1 MAAISARLANMGF
14 MKRGKAA
21 NARQD
26 ASQQPE
32 QPSAAGQPTLRQAP
46 GSSKHAVKHEGAA
59 AQPGPSQYN
68 AQAAAAAAAGDGDDV
83 VVGTYQQQQ
92 QREPTEGKY
101 KLSDNI
107 ATMKFMQRA
116 QLKRS
121 RDEAFDNEQ
130 AAKEEAEWVSATAVQ
145 DKGCVILHERDPLPA
160 GVGGRMSFGFGHLHD
175 LAETEEAE
183 RQAAEE
189 AAAEK
194 AHSQR
199 EDKGRFGMGNVMR
212 TKDTVKR
219 EAKRQRRE
227 GGRH

>member
-26 ASQQPE
+26 VSQQPE
-32 QPSAAGQPTLRQAP
+32 QPVAAGQPTLRQAQ
-46 GSSKHAVKHEGAA
+46 GSSKHAVKHEASA
-59 AQPGPSQYN
+59 AQPGPSQHN
-68 AQAAAAAAAGDGDDV
+68 AQAAAAAAADGDG

-92 QREPTEGKY
+92 QREPAEGKY

-107 ATMKFMQRA
+107 ANMKFMQRA

-121 RDEAFDNEQ
+121 REEAFDNEQ
-130 AAKEEAEWVSATAVQ
+130 AAKDEAEWVSATAVQ
-145 DKGCVILHERDPLPA
+145 DRGCVILHERDPLPA
-160 GVGGRMSFGFGHLHD
+160 GAGGRMSFGFGHLHD
-175 LAETEEAE
+175 LAEAEEAE

-189 AAAEK
+189 AAAEN
-194 AHSQR
+194 AHSRR
-199 EDKGRFGMGNVMR
+199 EEAGRFGMGNAMR
-212 TKDTVKR
+212 TKDAVKR

>member
-14 MKRGKAA
+14 MKRGKVS

-32 QPSAAGQPTLRQAP
+32 QPAAAGQPTLRQAQ
-46 GSSKHAVKHEGAA
+46 GSSKHAVKQEAAA
-59 AQPGPSQYN
+59 AQPDPSQRM
-68 AQAAAAAAAGDGDDV
+68 AQAAADAAAAGEEPA
-83 VVGTYQQQQ
+83 VGTYQQQQ
-92 QREPTEGKY
+92 QREPAERKY

-107 ATMKFMQRA
+107 ANMKFMQRA

-130 AAKEEAEWVSATAVQ
+130 AAKDEAEWVSATAVQ
-145 DKGCVILHERDPLPA
+145 HSGCVILHERDPLPA

-175 LAETEEAE
+175 LAEAEEAE
-183 RQAAEE
+183 RQAAED
-189 AAAEK
+189 AAAEQ
-194 AHSQR
+194 AHSRR
-199 EDKGRFGMGNVMR
+199 EESGRFGMGNAMR
-212 TKDTVKR
+212 TKDAGTR

-227 GGRH
+227 GRRH